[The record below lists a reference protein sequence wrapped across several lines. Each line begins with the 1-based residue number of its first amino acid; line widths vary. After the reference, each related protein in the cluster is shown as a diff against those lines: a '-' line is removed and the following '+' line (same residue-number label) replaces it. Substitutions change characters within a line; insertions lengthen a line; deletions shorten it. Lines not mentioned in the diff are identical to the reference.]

1 MAEFASR
8 GIPGRLRCISTQTRY
23 DRTGRTYSYTRRPDP
38 RIAAVINGAL
48 RSMTTI
54 ANIGAGTG
62 SYEPTGTVIAV
73 EPSSV
78 MIAQR
83 PPGSAPAVQ
92 AVAEHLPI
100 RSHAVDAAL
109 AVLTVHHWSDLERGI
124 AEMSRVARRRVVILT
139 WDHNVFR
146 RFWLV
151 REYLPAAAQ
160 TDADLAV
167 PVMKI
172 AALLGD
178 PTILPVPVPHD
189 CVDGFGGAYWRRPH
203 AYLNPAV
210 QAGMSLFA
218 LTPKPSL
225 SEGLSR
231 LSADVASGE
240 WDRQHRDLLDRQHL
254 DLGYRLLVG
263 AAGVRRRGRSGRGST
278 E

>member
-1 MAEFASR
+1 M
-8 GIPGRLRCISTQTRY
+8 RY

-38 RIAAVINGAL
+38 RIAALINDAL
-48 RSMTTI
+48 RDMATI

-62 SYEPTGTVIAV
+62 SYEPPGTVIAV
-73 EPSSV
+73 EPSRV
-78 MIAQR
+78 MITQR

-92 AVAEHLPI
+92 AVAEQLPI

-109 AVLTVHHWSDLERGI
+109 AVLTVHHWSDLDDGV
-124 AEMSRVARRRVVILT
+124 AEMARIARHLVVILT

-146 RFWLV
+146 QFWLV

-172 AALLGD
+172 AALLD
-178 PTILPVPVPHD
+178 EPTIIPVPVPHD
-189 CVDGFGGAYWRRPH
+189 CADGFGGAYWRRPH
-203 AYLNPAV
+203 AYLDPAV
-210 QAGMSLFA
+210 QAGMSCFA

-231 LSADVASGE
+231 LSADLASGE
-240 WDRQHRDLLDRQHL
+240 WDRRHRELFDRQYL

-263 AAGVRRRGRSGRGST
+263 HNKR
-278 E
+278 